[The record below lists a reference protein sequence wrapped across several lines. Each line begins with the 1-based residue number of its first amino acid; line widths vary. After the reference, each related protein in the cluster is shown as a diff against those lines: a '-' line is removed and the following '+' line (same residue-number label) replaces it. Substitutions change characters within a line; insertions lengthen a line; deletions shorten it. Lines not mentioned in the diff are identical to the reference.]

1 MSIIP
6 VGMQGIRNTTG
17 SFREERTP
25 LKNFKDRRFLLDH
38 PELVVIDVR
47 YVMGAPDQGRV
58 EYLASHYPG
67 AAYLHLDEDLAGPVG
82 SHGGRHP
89 LPDRA
94 LFQEKLRAIG
104 LSNHS
109 RVLIYDHGDN
119 GPAGRLWWMLKHYG
133 LKDVYVLEGGFPM
146 LLGEDLTDAPSTFST
161 GDVTLQPVSAMLAS
175 YEEVLALAMD
185 GGDGGRVLLDARSP
199 ERYLGWEE
207 PIDPKAGHIPHAR
220 NVHFRIHFREDNTLK
235 DRTVLQK
242 IFDAATQGASDIIN
256 QCGSGVTAC
265 TNILVLDELG
275 IASRLYVGSFSDYAS
290 YPENR
295 VMGE

>member
-1 MSIIP
+1 
-6 VGMQGIRNTTG
+6 MQCIRRPT
-17 SFREERTP
+17 SSCREERTL

-38 PELVVIDVR
+38 PDLLVIDVR
-47 YVMGAPDQGRV
+47 YVMGAPDQGRA
-58 EYLASHYPG
+58 EYRAGHYPG
-67 AAYLHLDEDLAGPVG
+67 AAYLHLDEDLAAPVDT
-82 SHGGRHP
+82 HGGRHP
-89 LPDRA
+89 LPDPA

-104 LSNHS
+104 LRDHS

-133 LKDVYVLEGGFPM
+133 LKEVHVLEGGFPM
-146 LLGEDLTDAPSTFST
+146 LHGEDLTDAPSLFSP
-161 GDVTLQPVSAMLAS
+161 GDVTLRPDSAMLAS
-175 YEEVLALAMD
+175 YQEVLALAKD
-185 GGDGGRVLLDARSP
+185 GGNRESVLLDARSP

-207 PIDPKAGHIPHAR
+207 PIDPKAGHIPNAR
-220 NVHFRIHFREDNTLK
+220 NVHFRSHFKEDNTLK
-235 DRTVLQK
+235 DLSFLQET
-242 IFDAATQGASDIIN
+242 FEAVTQGASDIIN

-265 TNILVLDELG
+265 TNIMVLDELG